1 MTMRSLF
8 TTLALSLS
16 FLAHISCSSEEATT
30 DVAAEGPT
38 CGPCDMTMPV
48 DFPLSEINGMKFAVC
63 GPRCEEL
70 ITADTAKYQECAVG
84 E

>member
-1 MTMRSLF
+1 MRFLF
-8 TTLALSLS
+8 TALALPLLLIPQS
-16 FLAHISCSSEEATT
+16 SCLGEEG
-30 DVAAEGPT
+30 AEMAEPQGPI
-38 CGPCDMTMPV
+38 CGPCDMTMPS

-70 ITADTAKYQECAVG
+70 ITADTAKYQEFAVS